1 MALGW
6 TYRRPVSTGPSVQRT
21 QRRPLT
27 RGAEPWLT
35 PARLLALVAVLVAAY
50 AAVTIVVAL
59 RTVLVML
66 LVSFFLASAVEPAVQ
81 YLSRH
86 GMKRNA
92 ATAVTFV
99 GLVVAV
105 LGVLGAFVPLIV
117 GQVDQLLEIIPA
129 SIDDANRLLEN
140 LPFGVDLAVPFD
152 LERQLG
158 GAQDALSGGFQE
170 VALGA
175 AGSVID
181 VGATFVGVFI
191 QVSTVL
197 LVTYYLVADG
207 PKARRVLAAPLPQE
221 RQRELLAVWELA
233 VEKTGGYFYSRVL
246 LAGVGAGVTAL
257 FLFVLGVPS
266 PLPLGIFVGVCSTFI
281 PVIGT
286 ILGGFLPILVAGIA
300 NPIDA
305 LWVLVFL
312 FVYQQLE
319 NLFIGPRL
327 QARTMNIHPAV
338 ALVSVLVGATLLGA
352 IGALLALPATAIIQ
366 ALLSTYVR
374 RHQLIE
380 ELSEVPIPPLVPAGG
395 RRTRGATALSTRDR
409 RAEA

>member
-1 MALGW
+1 M
-6 TYRRPVSTGPSVQRT
+6 STTPSAPRT
-21 QRRPLT
+21 PRRPLV
-27 RGAEPWLT
+27 RGGQPWLT
-35 PARLLALVAVLVAAY
+35 PGRLIALVAVLVASY
-50 AAVTIVVAL
+50 AAVTVVVAL

-86 GMKRNA
+86 GMKRNI

-99 GLVVAV
+99 GLVLVV

-117 GQVDQLLEIIPA
+117 GQLDQLSQMIPGSVA
-129 SIDDANRLLEN
+129 DANRLLQS
-140 LPFGVDLAVPFD
+140 LPFGIDLAVPAD
-152 LERQLG
+152 VERRLGSVEDVLG
-158 GAQDALSGGFQE
+158 GELQQ

-175 AGSVID
+175 AGSVVD
-181 VGATFVGVFI
+181 VGATFIGVFI
-191 QVSTVL
+191 QVSTVM

-221 RQRELLAVWELA
+221 RQRELLTIWELA

-246 LAGVGAGVTAL
+246 LAVVGAGATAL

-281 PVIGT
+281 PVVGT
-286 ILGGFLPILVAGIA
+286 ILGGFLPILVAGIS

-305 LWVLVFL
+305 LWVLIFL
-312 FVYQQLE
+312 LVYQQLE
-319 NLFIGPRL
+319 NLFIGPRI
-327 QARTMNIHPAV
+327 QARTMNVHPAV

-352 IGALLALPATAIIQ
+352 VGALLALPATAIIQ

-374 RHQLIE
+374 RHVLIDE
-380 ELSEVPIPPLVPAGG
+380 FDELDEVPLPVQPAPEPPAPGPADPVRAAIDPEVPA
-395 RRTRGATALSTRDR
+395 
-409 RAEA
+409 